1 MMSSIFV
8 PIDLEASLGKIE
20 DSNERKR
27 KANQEGPTS
36 PSSPQ
41 EHKTAESLQ
50 LPHSKCLRI
59 GVTRTSSRTPFV
71 TEVENEATKSGNS
84 SLLLKPYPISEGDAE
99 ISERKRLNESI
110 DWRNGLVVNS
120 PSTSSI
126 NPLTSPSENADQQ
139 SMMEVT
145 VDDFVLSAEEA
156 RSVTDL
162 DATTIQDDDFWET
175 PVRIANTL
183 SINVEDASMMASVPF
198 SVTFSSQDPCIDDL
212 DNDDELTDA
221 APIRSVDMEW

>member
-1 MMSSIFV
+1 MLPSIFI
-8 PIDLEASLGKIE
+8 PIDLEKSLGKIE

-27 KANQEGPTS
+27 KANQEQPAS

-41 EHKTAESLQ
+41 EHGTTGSPQ
-50 LPHSKCLRI
+50 SPYSKCMRTGI
-59 GVTRTSSRTPFV
+59 TRTSSRTPFV
-71 TEVENEATKSGNS
+71 TEGGNQARKSGSS
-84 SLLLKPYPISEGDAE
+84 SLLLKPYPMSESDAE
-99 ISERKRLNESI
+99 ISERKRLNESV
-110 DWRNGLVVNS
+110 DWSNGLVVNS
-120 PSTSSI
+120 PPTSSI
-126 NPLTSPSENADQQ
+126 NASSSENADQQ

-162 DATTIQDDDFWET
+162 DATTIQDDGFWET
-175 PVRIANTL
+175 PVQVANTL
-183 SINVEDASMMASVPF
+183 SMNADDVGIMASVPF

-212 DNDDELTDA
+212 DNDEELTDA